1 MKDTALAAAKEMIKT
16 MEGLADG
23 LQERLRRTEAENE
36 ALRKELEKYRE
47 EERKMTE
54 EVFRGGSGE
63 FSGCDDGET
72 LEDLSGKLSCYYRD
86 LDLYDEKRITA
97 EDGETLYHTMK
108 YIFKQLKKAGV
119 RFK

>member
-16 MEGLADG
+16 MEGLADS
-23 LQERLRRTEAENE
+23 LQERVRRTEAENE
-36 ALRKELEKYRE
+36 ALRKELEKYR

-63 FSGCDDGET
+63 FSGCDDREI
-72 LEDLSGKLSCYYRD
+72 LEDLSGKLICYYRD

-97 EDGETLYHTMK
+97 EDGETLYHTIK